1 MAQFKK
7 ILALVLAVCVI
18 CTAGAISVTAAVED
32 DAGEAVAAGGIT
44 VHIYNE
50 GGTPNIYYWNSL
62 PNNITT
68 TYPGPKMTAEGD
80 NYYRYSFSNV
90 TKINFMTVT
99 NGKQGEELSRESAG
113 EWWYKDDRWYDHYP
127 QPIEWE
133 RSDLREDSIYF
144 LITTRFYDGDKSNN
158 VHCWEDKKANNPD
171 SDTPWRGDFK
181 GLIERLDYIK
191 ALGFTAVWITP
202 VVENCSGYDYH
213 GYHAFDFAKVD
224 PRYESKGVTFQDVID
239 AAHKKGLK
247 IIQDVVWNHTGNFG
261 EKTLCPMFNR
271 KYSSVQDL
279 GSIDSLEINPNGPL
293 AKYYSNYNSLNPSAQ
308 YGARLACMKE
318 DSKDPANNYHHG
330 AAMDWETFTEQTGQ
344 IADDCV
350 DVNTENPTVAKYLT
364 DSYMDYAN
372 MGVDAFRLD
381 TEKHISRWTLNH
393 AFFPVFNKIE
403 NFYIFGEVCAR
414 VRDVWNHG
422 IMASS
427 CPFYG
432 WKETESKWTSNWSKT
447 DQKSNNENA
456 VKHYQEHSN
465 SAGALTSSNATLNG
479 MNYHTPDYSKSNRT
493 GTIDFTMHW
502 SFGNAYDAYSKG
514 LEEDKYFNDSTWNV
528 MYVDSHD
535 YGPDGQ
541 QDYRYRGGAQAWAE
555 NMNLMFT
562 FRGIPCIF
570 YGTETEFKKDCPI
583 DVGPNKPLE
592 QTGRAYFGTNLEGS
606 VTASDFGKY
615 TASGKVSSTLSAPLA
630 NHMRQLN
637 LIRRAVPALQK
648 GQYKSVGG
656 GGMSFV
662 RRYTANGVDSLACV
676 AISGGGSF
684 SGLPNGKYIDA
695 VTGDVKTVSGG
706 TLNVSG
712 IGKGNMR
719 VYVCCAS
726 GFKGI
731 SGKIGTNGAY
741 LK

>member
-239 AAHKKGLK
+239 AEHKKGLK
-247 IIQDVVWNHTGNFG
+247 IIHS
-261 EKTLCPMFNR
+261 LPH
-271 KYSSVQDL
+271 VQ
-279 GSIDSLEINPNGPL
+279 
-293 AKYYSNYNSLNPSAQ
+293 Q
-308 YGARLACMKE
+308 
-318 DSKDPANNYHHG
+318 
-330 AAMDWETFTEQTGQ
+330 
-344 IADDCV
+344 
-350 DVNTENPTVAKYLT
+350 
-364 DSYMDYAN
+364 
-372 MGVDAFRLD
+372 
-381 TEKHISRWTLNH
+381 
-393 AFFPVFNKIE
+393 KIQL
-403 NFYIFGEVCAR
+403 R
-414 VRDVWNHG
+414 
-422 IMASS
+422 
-427 CPFYG
+427 
-432 WKETESKWTSNWSKT
+432 
-447 DQKSNNENA
+447 
-456 VKHYQEHSN
+456 
-465 SAGALTSSNATLNG
+465 
-479 MNYHTPDYSKSNRT
+479 
-493 GTIDFTMHW
+493 
-502 SFGNAYDAYSKG
+502 
-514 LEEDKYFNDSTWNV
+514 
-528 MYVDSHD
+528 
-535 YGPDGQ
+535 
-541 QDYRYRGGAQAWAE
+541 
-555 NMNLMFT
+555 
-562 FRGIPCIF
+562 
-570 YGTETEFKKDCPI
+570 
-583 DVGPNKPLE
+583 
-592 QTGRAYFGTNLEGS
+592 
-606 VTASDFGKY
+606 
-615 TASGKVSSTLSAPLA
+615 SGF
-630 NHMRQLN
+630 
-637 LIRRAVPALQK
+637 
-648 GQYKSVGG
+648 GQYR
-656 GGMSFV
+656 F
-662 RRYTANGVDSLACV
+662 A
-676 AISGGGSF
+676 
-684 SGLPNGKYIDA
+684 
-695 VTGDVKTVSGG
+695 
-706 TLNVSG
+706 
-712 IGKGNMR
+712 GNQPQR
-719 VYVCCAS
+719 S
-726 GFKGI
+726 
-731 SGKIGTNGAY
+731 SGKILFQLQQFESKRTVRCKTGVHVRGQQGSRQ
-741 LK
+741 